1 MVHFFSLLLEAL
13 ERTRSRVGQK
23 YGKQEWSSERVWKK
37 IVWSGIGAAKGGC
50 EAGNEAGTRT
60 HKNRLERRAEI
71 LPLPLR
77 SHALLVICNTVSQW
91 RRGGT
96 V

>member
-1 MVHFFSLLLEAL
+1 VSGCEK
-13 ERTRSRVGQK
+13 T
-23 YGKQEWSSERVWKK
+23 
-37 IVWSGIGAAKGGC
+37 VWSGIGAAKGGC
-50 EAGNEAGTRT
+50 EAGNRAGSGI

-77 SHALLVICNTVSQW
+77 SHALLVISNTVSQW
-91 RRGGT
+91 RWGGT